1 MSMAAD
7 DSPLS
12 GEVPSLEEDDPAE
25 GEVLETPTEVRLLV
39 GTLVELILAEEIPEP
54 GPLDWKRFQSWR
66 AGAGGRP
73 TVRRGDGRSLDP
85 ATESRIWRA
94 TMEAL
99 YGWIPAEGQT
109 EPPGEIGDVTNR
121 PRALASYRAR
131 MVRQEELRE
140 TLVTQ
145 PAVRPTEAAAKAR
158 VSSARRGL
166 PQSERVTTQDAD
178 PRQAGTSDSEA
189 APSARR
195 GPEAA
200 EGTTRPSVGE
210 SSSSAPRSAG
220 VTETGSPG
228 HSSGS
233 AVSSV

>member
-7 DSPLS
+7 DSLLS
-12 GEVPSLEEDDPAE
+12 DRGLSAEEDDPAE
-25 GEVLETPTEVRLLV
+25 EEVLETPTEVRLLV

-54 GPLDWKRFQSWR
+54 GPLDWKRFQAWR

-73 TVRRGDGRSLDP
+73 AIRRGDTRSLDS

-109 EPPGEIGDVTNR
+109 EAPEELGDVTNR
-121 PRALASYRAR
+121 TRALASYKAR

-140 TLVTQ
+140 TLASQ
-145 PAVRPTEAAAKAR
+145 PAVRATEAAAKAR

-166 PQSERVTTQDAD
+166 PQSER
-178 PRQAGTSDSEA
+178 DSL
-189 APSARR
+189 
-195 GPEAA
+195 
-200 EGTTRPSVGE
+200 
-210 SSSSAPRSAG
+210 
-220 VTETGSPG
+220 
-228 HSSGS
+228 
-233 AVSSV
+233 